1 MWNSIRQTLLVV
13 LLICFGKTPFVQAAA
28 TGTVSG
34 TVKLKQASGSVI
46 DPAGVVVYVEGVAGA
61 LPQESELARVQL
73 HQRNLQFD
81 PPLLVITQG
90 TTVDFLND
98 DRVFHNVFSFSEA
111 AKFDLGLYKSGTT
124 KSVTFRKPGVINVY
138 CNIHP
143 EMISKI
149 RVLDTTFFAVV
160 GKDGR
165 FQIDRIPIGTYSIVA
180 WQSYGEEFRG
190 QVTITSGGK
199 ASVSIDLTQGSKE
212 LRHSRKDGTPYGRYK

>member
-73 HQRNLQFD
+73 HQRDLQFD
-81 PPLLVITQG
+81 PPLL
-90 TTVDFLND
+90 
-98 DRVFHNVFSFSEA
+98 A